1 MQDLYGGV
9 KIEDIGL
16 PKAYRG
22 GFDLADTLAQL
33 FDFVDRYIVIAVDYI
48 LYGESAS
55 EDGESQYETI
65 TSTIIA
71 NMESTMKDE
80 NDPSSRA
87 TIQIK
92 VDFELIR
99 TILSETSETG
109 VDYTTEQLILL
120 VNQQFNID
128 IESIAA
134 ILGISVEELLEK
146 SYFYLTYDVDAYS
159 IRLELYTTAEMTEDQ
174 IEQQGPTLIMRL
186 DDLFRLP

>member
-1 MQDLYGGV
+1 M
-9 KIEDIGL
+9 
-16 PKAYRG
+16 
-22 GFDLADTLAQL
+22 
-33 FDFVDRYIVIAVDYI
+33 
-48 LYGESAS
+48 YGESTS

-120 VNQQFNID
+120 INQQCSLTSN
-128 IESIAA
+128 SIS
-134 ILGISVEELLEK
+134 ISK
-146 SYFYLTYDVDAYS
+146 AS
-159 IRLELYTTAEMTEDQ
+159 
-174 IEQQGPTLIMRL
+174 P
-186 DDLFRLP
+186 LFSA